1 VAVDSIRGFKGQN
14 MRGRLPVSVV
24 CANFPPGS
32 YTFTAAK
39 GGKYKFI
46 AWGAGGGAGTA
57 GAGTDT
63 GGGSGGYAE
72 ITMFLATGQSVAV
85 VVGVGGLFASGGNT
99 TLTFPNGKVVTCT
112 GGAAGAAS
120 SGGTAGTATGG
131 DVNLAGSAGVT
142 GGTGGSGLGTGGG
155 VGGGGTGGGAGAPA
169 NLPFRGGVGT
179 SAVSLNTPGPGAGGG
194 ATGTGGIG
202 GNGQVLVFQSK
213 VTA

>member
-142 GGTGGSGLGTGGG
+142 GGT
-155 VGGGGTGGGAGAPA
+155 
-169 NLPFRGGVGT
+169 
-179 SAVSLNTPGPGAGGG
+179 
-194 ATGTGGIG
+194 ATGTDS
-202 GNGQVLVFQSK
+202 GNGHAPSLDAAPLGLNGDDTTFAAAGRWADAPTCASGAVGPR
-213 VTA
+213 